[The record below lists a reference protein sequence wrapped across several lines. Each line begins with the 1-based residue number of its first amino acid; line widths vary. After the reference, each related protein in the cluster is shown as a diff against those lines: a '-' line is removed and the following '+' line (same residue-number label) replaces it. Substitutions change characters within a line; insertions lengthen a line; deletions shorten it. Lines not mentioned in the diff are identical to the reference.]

1 MITANFNAGPDTVA
15 QMAVLIDRFSRMLS
29 IMPNADLDPLDAED
43 RADERALLLGA
54 GLFAVADQ
62 LQRIGDA
69 LTAPLPDL
77 HIPTGDEGDLLIT
90 E

>member
-1 MITANFNAGPDTVA
+1 MVTNIPNAGPDTVA
-15 QMAVLIDRFSRMLS
+15 QMAVLIDRFSRLLS
-29 IMPNADLDPLDAED
+29 IMPGDTSDPDDPED
-43 RADERALLLGA
+43 RADERTLLLAA
-54 GLFAVADQ
+54 GIFAVADQ

-77 HIPTGDEGDLLIT
+77 YVPTGDDIEIT